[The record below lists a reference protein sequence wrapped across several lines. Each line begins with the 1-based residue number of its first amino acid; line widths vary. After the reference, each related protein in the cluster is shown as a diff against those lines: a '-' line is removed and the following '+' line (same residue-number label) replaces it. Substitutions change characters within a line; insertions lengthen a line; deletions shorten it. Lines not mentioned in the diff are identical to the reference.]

1 MLIIV
6 YLENIENEWDSVK
19 IEIIGLYE
27 MVYIGFCYLVL
38 RCLYGFKRKYMF
50 QVQNC
55 ENMLNKMVVKE
66 MLKDKYYQ
74 KF

>member
-50 QVQNC
+50 
-55 ENMLNKMVVKE
+55 
-66 MLKDKYYQ
+66 
-74 KF
+74 